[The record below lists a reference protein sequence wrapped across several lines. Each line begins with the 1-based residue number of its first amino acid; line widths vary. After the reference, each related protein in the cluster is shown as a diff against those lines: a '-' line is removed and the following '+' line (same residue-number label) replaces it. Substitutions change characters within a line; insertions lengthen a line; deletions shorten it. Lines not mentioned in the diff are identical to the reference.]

1 MKHVTRKH
9 ILLSLL
15 ISGIALC
22 GVGFGTWHVVTRAN
36 ASADFSFDADTVLDV
51 SKAII
56 VNDSRI
62 SKYFHPFEYNEN
74 GIVMDGKS
82 SNEGDLIVPILI
94 SLNTKMSNDGIYN
107 NSQIESGTPLNF
119 TFTINEASTNSLLP
133 YCDRLSYYVDAVGN
147 IEGIEHN
154 TAQVSPNDYT
164 NDNGT
169 IKANITFSDSDLLSK
184 TAIGVGLYY
193 HLSFDS
199 GYDFKAN
206 VFDKREDI
214 DFKVRVFL
222 NV

>member
-9 ILLSLL
+9 VLLSLL
-15 ISGIALC
+15 LSGIALC
-22 GVGFGTWHVVTRAN
+22 GVGFGTWHVVTRVN
-36 ASADFSFDADTVLDV
+36 ASADFSFGADTVLDV

-74 GIVMDGKS
+74 GIVKDGKS

-107 NSQIESGTPLNF
+107 NSQIESGSPLNF
-119 TFTINEASTNSLLP
+119 TFAISEVKTNLLLR
-133 YCDRLSYYVDAVGN
+133 YCDGLSYYVNAVDN
-147 IEGIEHN
+147 IKGIEHS
-154 TAQVSPNDYT
+154 TTEVSYT
-164 NDNGT
+164 KDNGT
-169 IKANITFSDSDLLSK
+169 IKANIAFSDSDLLSK

-199 GYDFKAN
+199 GYDFKTN

-214 DFKVRVFL
+214 DFKVRAFL